1 MTNEDGT
8 YVYAAPF
15 PTMEPHIPKH
25 VLQPTIT
32 TGTITFSPPNVSDLQ
47 MQVEELIRQNHI
59 LMEAL
64 RYCIANFSAEELQ
77 NDLRLGLIEMASK
90 LK

>member
-1 MTNEDGT
+1 MTIDGT

-15 PTMEPHIPKH
+15 PSVDGSYP
-25 VLQPTIT
+25 
-32 TGTITFSPPNVSDLQ
+32 TGTITFSAPNVADLQ
-47 MQVEELIRQNHI
+47 KQVEELTRQNHI

-64 RYCIANFSAEELQ
+64 RYCIANFSEEELK

>member
-1 MTNEDGT
+1 MTSKDGI

-15 PTMEPHIPKH
+15 PDLEPAFPRH
-25 VLQPTIT
+25 V
-32 TGTITFSPPNVSDLQ
+32 PPNTTTTISIPFSSPLLDDLQ
-47 MQVEELIRQNHI
+47 KQVEELTRQNHI

-64 RYCIANFSAEELQ
+64 RYCIANFSEEELKK
-77 NDLRLGLIEMASK
+77 DLRLGLIEMASK

>member
-1 MTNEDGT
+1 MTSEDGT

-15 PTMEPHIPKH
+15 PDISGKGYPNQGFMASD
-25 VLQPTIT
+25 TIA
-32 TGTITFSPPNVSDLQ
+32 FPAEAAPVSDLQ
-47 MQVEELIRQNHI
+47 MQVEELTRQNHI

>member
-15 PTMEPHIPKH
+15 PSVDESYPKRSP
-25 VLQPTIT
+25 VPT
-32 TGTITFSPPNVSDLQ
+32 TGVITFSSPNVSDLQ
-47 MQVEELIRQNHI
+47 MQVEELTRQNHI

-64 RYCIANFSAEELQ
+64 RYCIANFSEEELK
-77 NDLRLGLIEMASK
+77 NDLRLGLIEIASK

>member
-1 MTNEDGT
+1 MTSEDGT

-15 PTMEPHIPKH
+15 PSVDESYPKRSP
-25 VLQPTIT
+25 VST
-32 TGTITFSPPNVSDLQ
+32 TGTITFSSPNMADLQ
-47 MQVEELIRQNHI
+47 KQVEELTRQNHI

-64 RYCIANFSAEELQ
+64 RYCIANFSEEELK

-90 LK
+90 LR